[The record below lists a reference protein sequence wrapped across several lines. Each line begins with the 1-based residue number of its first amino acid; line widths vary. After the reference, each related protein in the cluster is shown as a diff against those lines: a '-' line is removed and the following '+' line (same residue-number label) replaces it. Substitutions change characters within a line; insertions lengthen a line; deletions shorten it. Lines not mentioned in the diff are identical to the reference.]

1 MSIKLNL
8 FKRTKK
14 YHSWDKTEQNRTG
27 PKCANFQKYK
37 IGAKKKM
44 RLLLHTCCAPCSV
57 YCIKSLRSENIE
69 PTVYWYNPNIH
80 PYIEYKTRRDTL
92 KEYTKI
98 IGVNAIFE
106 ENYGLREFCKNVV
119 DDLNNRCVKY
129 CYRVRLEQTAKYAK
143 ENGYDTFSTTLL
155 ISPYQNHEAL
165 KQIGE
170 EMAQKYNIT
179 FLYRDFRV
187 GFRDGQTEA
196 KELGLYMQKYCG
208 CVFSEEMRYYN
219 RNATKPSF
227 PNGYGIPRE
236 PRMQV
241 KKIENK
247 EDYIDLLLEAD
258 PSKDM
263 IHKYLNDSDVYA
275 LKKGDELISIA
286 VILHI
291 DRKTLELKNI
301 VTKEN
306 YRNKGYAKTLL
317 KSLCGNY
324 KQKYDR
330 MLVGTTEN
338 NIPFY
343 VKQGFDKY
351 EKTIKNF
358 FIDNYNEEI
367 KDGDLICTDLIYYSK
382 DLKKKFKD
390 N

>member
-1 MSIKLNL
+1 MKLL
-8 FKRTKK
+8 
-14 YHSWDKTEQNRTG
+14 
-27 PKCANFQKYK
+27 
-37 IGAKKKM
+37 M
-44 RLLLHTCCAPCSV
+44 HTCCAPCSV
-57 YCIKSLRSENIE
+57 YCIDSLIEEGIE

-80 PYIEYKTRRDTL
+80 PYTEYKARRDCL
-92 KEYTKI
+92 KEYTKS
-98 IGVNAIFE
+98 IGVEAIFE
-106 ENYGLREFCKNVV
+106 EDYGLDEFCKNVIS
-119 DDLNNRCVKY
+119 DLKNRCVNY
-129 CYRVRLEQTAKYAK
+129 CYRVRLEKTVKYAK
-143 ENGYDTFSTTLL
+143 EHGYDAFTSTLFVS
-155 ISPYQNHEAL
+155 IYQKHEEL
-165 KQIGE
+165 KKICE
-170 EMAQKYNIT
+170 ELSKKYEIK

-187 GFRDGQTEA
+187 GFREGQA
-196 KELGLYMQKYCG
+196 KARELGLYMQKYCG

-219 RNATKPSF
+219 RNATKPSIS
-227 PNGYGIPRE
+227 NGYEIPRE

-258 PSKDM
+258 PSRDM
-263 IHKYLNDSDVYA
+263 IYKYLNDSDVYA
-275 LKKGDELISIA
+275 LKKEDELISIA
-286 VILHI
+286 VILPI
-291 DRKTLELKNI
+291 SRKTLELKNI
-301 VTKEN
+301 VTREN

-317 KSLCGNY
+317 KLLCGNY

-351 EKTIKNF
+351 EKTVKNF
-358 FIDNYNEEI
+358 FIDNYAEEI

>member
-1 MSIKLNL
+1 MK
-8 FKRTKK
+8 
-14 YHSWDKTEQNRTG
+14 
-27 PKCANFQKYK
+27 
-37 IGAKKKM
+37 
-44 RLLLHTCCAPCSV
+44 LLLHTCCAPCSV
-57 YCIKSLRSENIE
+57 YCIDYLRNQNIE

-80 PYIEYKTRRDTL
+80 PYTEYKARRDCL
-92 KEYTKI
+92 KEYTKSI
-98 IGVNAIFE
+98 NAEAIFAE
-106 ENYGLREFCKNVV
+106 EYGLQTFCQNVINN
-119 DDLNNRCVKY
+119 LENRCTDY
-129 CYRVRLEQTAKYAK
+129 CYRVRIEKTIQYAK
-143 ENGYDTFSTTLL
+143 QHGYDTFTSTLFV
-155 ISPYQNHEAL
+155 SPYQKHEKL
-165 KQIGE
+165 KQICE
-170 EMAQKYNIT
+170 ELAQKHNIN
-179 FLYRDFRV
+179 FLYIDFRP
-187 GFRDGQTEA
+187 GFRQGQA
-196 KELGLYMQKYCG
+196 KARELGLYMQKYCG
-208 CVFSEEMRYYN
+208 CIFSEEMRYYN
-219 RNATKPSF
+219 RNPIQTTNT
-227 PNGYGIPRE
+227 NGYEIPKE

-275 LKKGDELISIA
+275 LKKEDELISIA

-358 FIDNYNEEI
+358 FIDNYKEEI
-367 KDGDLICTDLIYYSK
+367 KDGELTCTDLIYYSK
-382 DLKKKFKD
+382 DLKKK
-390 N
+390 

>member
-1 MSIKLNL
+1 MKLL
-8 FKRTKK
+8 
-14 YHSWDKTEQNRTG
+14 
-27 PKCANFQKYK
+27 
-37 IGAKKKM
+37 M
-44 RLLLHTCCAPCSV
+44 HTCCAPCSV
-57 YCIKSLRSENIE
+57 YCIDTLRKEGIE
-69 PTVYWYNPNIH
+69 PTIYWYNPNIH
-80 PYIEYKTRRDTL
+80 PYMEYKARRDTL
-92 KEYTKI
+92 KEYAESLNL
-98 IGVNAIFE
+98 NAIFE
-106 ENYGLREFCKNVV
+106 EDYGLDDFCKNVV
-119 DDLNNRCVKY
+119 GDLQNRCKNY
-129 CYRVRLEQTAKYAK
+129 CYPVRLRKTFEYAK
-143 ENGYDTFSTTLL
+143 ENGYDAVTTTLL
-155 ISPYQNHEAL
+155 YSIYQNHDFIKEYMEKL
-165 KQIGE
+165 SE
-170 EMAQKYNIT
+170 EFGIE

-187 GFRDGQTEA
+187 GFREGQNKA
-196 KELGLYMQKYCG
+196 RELGLYMQKYCG
-208 CVFSEEMRYYN
+208 CIFSEEMRYYN
-219 RNATKPSF
+219 RNRMQASNT
-227 PNGYGIPRE
+227 NGYEMPKE

-275 LKKGDELISIA
+275 LKKEDELISIA

-306 YRNKGYAKTLL
+306 FRNKGYAKTLL

-358 FIDNYNEEI
+358 FIDNYKEEI

-382 DLKKKFKD
+382 DLKKNKIL
-390 N
+390 